1 MPGGGKGGKGGGTI
15 TVVGDANKPVTMD
28 VTADVDMNTTI
39 GGGERPVRMENLSVT
54 TMGGGDKPLAT
65 DMTMHT
71 PDVLRTE
78 MRSVSEMA
86 MRSVSEMAITRPIET
101 TSDMRMDIQPVVVDL
116 SVTAN
121 IGKIPRLCIKRP
133 YEQHLRVRVFGVEVL
148 GVDLHGEKA
157 TIVTDLPARPTV
169 AWGGEGHRP
178 RPHPQ
183 VNVVDVG
190 GAHGHSHGPPTV
202 DHGSTNEATHGQH
215 WSAPHQEPFVVPA
228 EGGAGSSGPG
238 LRIRLGP

>member
-15 TVVGDANKPVTMD
+15 TVLGDSGKPVTVD
-28 VTADVDMNTTI
+28 VAADVDMNTTI

-54 TMGGGDKPLAT
+54 TMGGGERPLAT

-78 MRSVSEMA
+78 MKSVSEMA

-101 TSDMRMDIQPVVVDL
+101 VSDMRMDIQPVVVDL

-133 YEQHLRVRVFGVEVL
+133 YKQHLRVRVLGVEVL

-157 TIVTDLPARPTV
+157 MIVTDLPPRPTV
-169 AWGGEGHRP
+169 AWGGESHAP
-178 RPHPQ
+178 RQHPR
-183 VNVVDVG
+183 VTLVDVG
-190 GAHGHSHGPPTV
+190 SDG
-202 DHGSTNEATHGQH
+202 DHGTSAHGQH
-215 WSAPHQEPFVVPA
+215 EPFVVPA
-228 EGGAGSSGPG
+228 DGGAGASGPG
-238 LRIRLGP
+238 LRIRLAP

>member
-1 MPGGGKGGKGGGTI
+1 MPGGGKGKGGGTI
-15 TVVGDANKPVTMD
+15 TVLGDASKPVTVD
-28 VTADVDMNTTI
+28 VAADVDMNTTI

-78 MRSVSEMA
+78 MKSVSELA

-101 TSDMRMDIQPVVVDL
+101 TSDMRVDVQPVVVDL

-121 IGKIPRLCIKRP
+121 IGKIPRLCIRRP
-133 YEQHLRVRVFGVEVL
+133 FDHRLRVRVFGVEVL
-148 GVDLHGEKA
+148 GVDLNGERGM
-157 TIVTDLPARPTV
+157 IVTDLPPRPTV
-169 AWGGEGHRP
+169 AWGGEGHAPRP
-178 RPHPQ
+178 RPR
-183 VNVVDVG
+183 VNLVDVG
-190 GAHGHSHGPPTV
+190 SPHAGHPHAEGDAHHHRADASRET
-202 DHGSTNEATHGQH
+202 
-215 WSAPHQEPFVVPA
+215 FVVPA
-228 EGGAGSSGPG
+228 DGGAGSEAPG